1 MYVPA
6 LYPEP
11 PVDIVPAKGKIFNV
25 SCASDPSPP
34 IMFRVGVDLKFTPE
48 FVTAIAVI
56 TPVFLSNVGV
66 KSAGVVGCPPITS
79 TVGAIEY
86 PLPPLVTVTV
96 SIGLP
101 TIAFPAAPVPVV
113 SPVASANDTAGA
125 LLYPSPEAP
134 IVTTPRL

>member
-11 PVDIVPAKGKIFNV
+11 PVDIVPAKGRIFNV

-34 IMFRVGVDLKFTPE
+34 IMFKVGVDLKFTPE

-86 PLPPLVTVTV
+86 TFMQIHPQQLVSCMVAPLMPLDVVLCTQYLSPGVIC
-96 SIGLP
+96 SI
-101 TIAFPAAPVPVV
+101 
-113 SPVASANDTAGA
+113 
-125 LLYPSPEAP
+125 
-134 IVTTPRL
+134 